1 MFRERL
7 YVLTHSVSG
16 TICAISEDERL
27 MINYIDI
34 FKEYFNKDYKVEKI
48 LNLSRIH
55 KILDKYGM
63 YCLHQRGNA
72 NRLTLTDWEWEYYE
86 EPFKVLYDEMKNTIV
101 NLTQFSSILKY
112 GEYTR
117 NLGDETDLLAEKLYM
132 ITENE
137 YEFIGN
143 LPIEYIKSRILEE
156 PILAHQNNDM
166 IRQQRII
173 YLEKIY
179 E

>member
-1 MFRERL
+1 MFFSNPWL
-7 YVLTHSVSG
+7 L
-16 TICAISEDERL
+16 L
-27 MINYIDI
+27 
-34 FKEYFNKDYKVEKI
+34 
-48 LNLSRIH
+48 
-55 KILDKYGM
+55 
-63 YCLHQRGNA
+63 
-72 NRLTLTDWEWEYYE
+72 
-86 EPFKVLYDEMKNTIV
+86 FKVLYDEMKNTIV